1 MNVLIVGAAVSGRAA
16 MELALSDGS
25 DVVVY
30 DDDPAA
36 VADLPPTVVTVNA
49 ATYSGALSG
58 ASLVVLSPGLPQT
71 LPIVEDARG
80 RGLRILGEIEFAL
93 EHTAAPYC
101 AVTGTNGKT
110 TVTGATADMLIA
122 SGRTARA
129 VGNIGAPLSAAID
142 EDVDVFV
149 IEMSSFQLHTA
160 TSFHPSAAAITNIA
174 ADHLDAHGSFEAYSA
189 AKAKIFAHQGVT
201 DLLTWDADDE
211 GASAVVQRAGS
222 RLVPVSAAGLPDG
235 GNGVVAGEMIVGDWR
250 FIAPD
255 VGPAFTTDLLL
266 AATLARHM
274 GANDAGV
281 SATLANFR
289 PGVHRRE
296 QVAFFGGI
304 AWVNDS
310 KATNPHAALA
320 SIRSFD
326 RVVLIAGGRNKG
338 LDLAP
343 LPNEENV
350 VQTIAIGESAPDLVA
365 VGPPGSVVVAAS
377 LDEAVSIADTI
388 AVPGDTVLLAP
399 GCASFDMFASYV
411 ERGDVFRELV
421 TSMVEES

>member
-1 MNVLIVGAAVSGRAA
+1 MTVLIVGAAVSGRAA
-16 MELALSDGS
+16 MGLALSDSS

-36 VADLPPTVVTVNA
+36 IADLPPSVVTVNA
-49 ATYSGALSG
+49 TTYSDALRD

-71 LPIVEDARG
+71 LGIVEDARG
-80 RGLRILGEIEFAL
+80 RGIRILGEVEFAL
-93 EHTAAPYC
+93 EHIATPYC

-122 SGRTARA
+122 SGRKARA
-129 VGNIGAPLSAAID
+129 VGNIGAPLSAAVD
-142 EDVDVFV
+142 EDADVFV

-174 ADHLDAHGSFEAYSA
+174 ADHLDTHGSFEAYSA
-189 AKAKIFAHQGVT
+189 AKAKIFTHQDST

-222 RLVPVSAAGLPDG
+222 RLVPVSATGLPDG
-235 GNGVVAGEMIVGDWR
+235 GNGVVAGEMVIGDWR

-255 VGPAFTTDLLL
+255 VGPAFTADLLM

-274 GANDAGV
+274 GASEAGV
-281 SATLANFR
+281 SATLGNFR

-296 QVAFFGGI
+296 QVAFVAGI

-320 SIRSFD
+320 SIRSFE

-343 LPNEENV
+343 LPNEQNV
-350 VQTIAIGESAPDLVA
+350 VQTIAIGESTPDLVA
-365 VGPPGSVVVAAS
+365 AAPPGSIVTASS
-377 LDEAVSIADTI
+377 LDEAVSIADSI